1 MATKKHRYMISV
13 DDSTFEQIE
22 DFRYTNRFPTRSEA
36 TAKLISIAFDT
47 LKTWTEIEN
56 RS

>member
-47 LKTWTEIEN
+47 LKTWTEKEN